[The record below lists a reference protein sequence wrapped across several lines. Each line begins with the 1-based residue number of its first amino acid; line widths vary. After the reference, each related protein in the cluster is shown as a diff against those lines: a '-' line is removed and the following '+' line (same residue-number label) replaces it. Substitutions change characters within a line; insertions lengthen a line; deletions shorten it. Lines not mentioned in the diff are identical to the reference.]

1 MSSNELSTVV
11 VSAEDRALLDKAQE
25 LLDLLKR
32 AHQLGWTLTLPP
44 EQMKTLIDILENA
57 DLEKRR

>member
-1 MSSNELSTVV
+1 MNSELSTEV

-32 AHQLGWTLTLPP
+32 AHQLGWTLLLPP
-44 EQMKTLIDILENA
+44 EQMKTLIDILGNA
-57 DLEKRR
+57 DLEKRK